1 MIFVYGTRGTPE
13 ENAWALN
20 KARFDAESF
29 WYRGNGSV
37 DVIPDVAFNL
47 HAAPDRGVI
56 LYGNADSNGA
66 WPALLADSP
75 VQVRR
80 GEIKLGSR
88 SSTGDDLACLFL
100 RPRSGSAVACVA
112 VVSGTGVTGMRLT
125 DRLPY
130 FLSGVEYPDVTIIGS
145 EMLKQ
150 GSKGFRAAGF
160 FGVDWSV
167 ESGEFAWRAD

>member
-1 MIFVYGTRGTPE
+1 MMFVYGTKGTPE
-13 ENAWALN
+13 ENAWAFN

-37 DVIPDVAFNL
+37 EILPDAAFNPG
-47 HAAPDRGVI
+47 AAPDRGVI

-88 SSTGDDLACLFL
+88 SSTGEDQACLFL
-100 RPRSGSAVACVA
+100 RPRPGSAVACVG
-112 VVSGTGVTGMRLT
+112 VVSGSGMIGMRLT

-130 FLSGVEYPDVTIIGS
+130 FLSGVEYPDVTVIGP

-150 GSKGFRAAGF
+150 GSKGVRAAGF
-160 FGVDWSV
+160 FGLDWSV
-167 ESGEFAWRAD
+167 EKGEFAWRAD